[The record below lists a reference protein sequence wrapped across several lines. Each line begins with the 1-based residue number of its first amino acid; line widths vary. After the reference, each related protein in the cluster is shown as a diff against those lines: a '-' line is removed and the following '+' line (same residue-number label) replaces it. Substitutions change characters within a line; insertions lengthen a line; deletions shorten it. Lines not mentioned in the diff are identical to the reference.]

1 VSLRSTHPTNGGKK
15 IAATD
20 RTIRSL
26 ENIVNAMEKMCILHD
41 TMTKRANTDPAL
53 LDLKLLQMF
62 DLLYSSQSVTRTAE
76 LLGQSQPTVS
86 IWLGQL
92 RRQLRD
98 PLFVRTPAGMQPTPQ
113 ADMLIGTARE
123 ILESLRRLSAW
134 EPTFI
139 PATARRRFRIC
150 MTDASHITLLPQL
163 LAHVRATAPTVR
175 LEVARIDSHT
185 AQALQSGEADLAL
198 GYIPWL
204 ESGIYQQTL
213 FPQDWVCLA
222 NARHPRIG
230 KILSLASYE
239 KEAHI
244 GIVSGT
250 GYQLLEAEVNSRRV
264 TRSVLLELP
273 GFLGLGAIVSTTD
286 LIVTLPRHIGE
297 TLAKTNGLQVFDC
310 PFPIPTFTVKQHW
323 HERYHHDAGNRWL
336 RGICAGLFM
345 QHAIRG
351 AGDRSEPAA
360 RKLSRPA

>member
-1 VSLRSTHPTNGGKK
+1 MDPTIHSGK
-15 IAATD
+15 
-20 RTIRSL
+20 
-26 ENIVNAMEKMCILHD
+26 NIVNTMEKMCILRD
-41 TMTKRANTDPAL
+41 AMIKRANIDPAL
-53 LDLKLLQMF
+53 LDIKLLQMF
-62 DLLYSSQSVTRTAE
+62 DTLYSSQSVTRTAE

-92 RRQLRD
+92 RRLLRD

-113 ADMLIGTARE
+113 ADSLIGTTRE

-134 EPTFI
+134 EPSFA
-139 PATARRRFRIC
+139 PATAQRRFRIC

-163 LAHVRATAPTVR
+163 LAHVRASAPSVR
-175 LEVARIDSHT
+175 LEAARIDSHT
-185 AQALQSGEADLAL
+185 EQALHSGEADLAL

-213 FPQDWVCLA
+213 YPQDWVCLA

-230 KILSLASYE
+230 KTLSLAAYE
-239 KEAHI
+239 NEAHA

-250 GYQLLEAEVNSRRV
+250 GYQLLEAAVTSRRI
-264 TRSVLLELP
+264 TRRVLLELP

-297 TLAKTNGLQVFDC
+297 TLAKASGLVVFDC
-310 PFPIPTFTVKQHW
+310 PFPIPSFTVKQHW
-323 HERYHHDAGNRWL
+323 HARYHHDAGNRWL

-345 QHAIRG
+345 QRTIRG
-351 AGDRSEPAA
+351 AGDRRQPAGHKPSPA
-360 RKLSRPA
+360 SRRVRKN